1 MVIRFAKEEEL
12 SRVNELGKQVNDLH
26 VEEKTEV
33 FKAGFYEELKNYIYT
48 IWKDPNQE
56 IFVAETDG
64 MICGFAVLH
73 HMVKA
78 ETPYRYEQDFMTID
92 EFGVDEAY
100 RRKGLAREMI
110 SFIRD
115 YTKEKGIKRLEMN
128 VWDFN
133 QGAIA
138 FYEEAGFTTYRRHM
152 EMFLE

>member
-1 MVIRFAKEEEL
+1 
-12 SRVNELGKQVNDLH
+12 
-26 VEEKTEV
+26 
-33 FKAGFYEELKNYIYT
+33 
-48 IWKDPNQE
+48 
-56 IFVAETDG
+56 
-64 MICGFAVLH
+64 
-73 HMVKA
+73 
-78 ETPYRYEQDFMTID
+78 MTID